1 MAQTPDSHESHES
14 HEGGAGIVF
23 EPTPGVD
30 LRGEVLSLL
39 AGLGASYEVHDDL
52 GVVYVTTGNGGRWV
66 CGLPRCLDHGSGLTA
81 LGAVKN
87 AFVCI

>member
-1 MAQTPDSHESHES
+1 MAQTPES

-39 AGLGASYEVHDDL
+39 AGLGASYEVLDDL
-52 GVVYVTTGNGGRWV
+52 GVVYVTLGNGERWV
-66 CGLPRCLDHGSGLTA
+66 CGLPRRLGQGSRPSGQ
-81 LGAVKN
+81 
-87 AFVCI
+87 